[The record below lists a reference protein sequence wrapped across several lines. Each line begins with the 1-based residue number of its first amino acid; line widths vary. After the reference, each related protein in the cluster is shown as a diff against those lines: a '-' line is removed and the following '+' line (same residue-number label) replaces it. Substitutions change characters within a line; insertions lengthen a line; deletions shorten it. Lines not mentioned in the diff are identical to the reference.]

1 MKVVCYRNL
10 IQLRLVRQLYS
21 AYIISPALRAEEY
34 ENQACYLTKT
44 IKKDGLPD
52 CIYENKL
59 PTEEKQRMI
68 EAVKTVIIETNYF
81 HGDEE
86 LWLNKRWKDARKQRM
101 INDNKSEM
109 ALQVLFNMFRIL
121 WTSEHARYQPIH
133 LRFLYGT
140 KHSRINQVILVQ
152 DTL

>member
-1 MKVVCYRNL
+1 MKVVCYRSL
-10 IQLRLVRQLYS
+10 IQLRLVRQLHS
-21 AYIISPALRAEEY
+21 AYIINPALRAEEY

-52 CIYENKL
+52 CIFENKL

-68 EAVKTVIIETNYF
+68 EAIKTVIIETNYF
-81 HGDEE
+81 HRDEE

-133 LRFLYGT
+133 
-140 KHSRINQVILVQ
+140 
-152 DTL
+152 